1 MKDFFKKIG
10 ELTKLKKEFNDV
22 IKWKKKLKEK
32 IMKQKNGVYNF
43 LQYDTVSSFGE
54 IIYNDKIDIKEAEMN
69 QKSLIK
75 NWHEYSEKSKPRT
88 QLLCLE
94 LL

>member
-1 MKDFFKKIG
+1 
-10 ELTKLKKEFNDV
+10 
-22 IKWKKKLKEK
+22 
-32 IMKQKNGVYNF
+32 MKQKNGGYNF
-43 LQYDTVSSFGE
+43 LPYDTVSSFGE

-94 LL
+94 LLQFL

>member
-1 MKDFFKKIG
+1 
-10 ELTKLKKEFNDV
+10 
-22 IKWKKKLKEK
+22 
-32 IMKQKNGVYNF
+32 MKQKNGVYDF
-43 LQYDTVSSFGE
+43 LQYDAISSFGE

-75 NWHEYSEKSKPRT
+75 NWHGYSEKSKPRT